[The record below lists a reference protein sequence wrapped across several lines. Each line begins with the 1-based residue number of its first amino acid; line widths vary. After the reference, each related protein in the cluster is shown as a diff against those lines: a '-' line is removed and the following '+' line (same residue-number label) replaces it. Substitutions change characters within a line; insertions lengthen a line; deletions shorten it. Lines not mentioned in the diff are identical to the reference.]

1 MTSMKQKTIM
11 LLENIISK
19 GAVTSCDL
27 SLNYSYSI
35 DWIHRL
41 LSLHFIRQHDL
52 VQPKLHNRRS
62 TKNMRVYTITKDGAF
77 YLFNELNK
85 QRLEDEI
92 KDDIRQG

>member
-19 GAVTSCDL
+19 GAVTRCEL
-27 SLNYSYSI
+27 INNTSYYG
-35 DWIHRL
+35 WIHRL

-52 VQPKLHNRRS
+52 MQPKLHNRHS
-62 TKNMRVYTITKDGAF
+62 AKNIRVYTITKDGAF

-85 QRLEDEI
+85 QRLEDGTE
-92 KDDIRQG
+92 QG

>member
-1 MTSMKQKTIM
+1 MTTMKQKTIV

-35 DWIHRL
+35 AWIHKL

-52 VQPKLHNRRS
+52 IQPKLHNRHSAR
-62 TKNMRVYTITKDGAF
+62 NMKVYTITRDGAF

-85 QRLEDEI
+85 QRSEDGTN
-92 KDDIRQG
+92 KG